1 MRLATRNVSGRPLL
15 SAVAGAKSREG
26 PGQERH
32 KAALKREHGSDEP
45 FGANSRRSEWPA
57 RSARRGAK
65 SELAQVRA
73 HDDFEHSDR
82 TQRASTRFQVR
93 PEHLARISHT
103 TVFRLAI
110 WRRRGW
116 WGRWFAVWRA
126 LWLPGSCKTSLGFA
140 ITRYAGAAGRAG
152 AVERHSCDVGGE
164 CWAQLVSAAAARAR
178 WAVAKTAL

>member
-82 TQRASTRFQVR
+82 TQRASTYTSRMSPF
-93 PEHLARISHT
+93 LAHRDI
-103 TVFRLAI
+103 RAPDG
-110 WRRRGW
+110 RR
-116 WGRWFAVWRA
+116 
-126 LWLPGSCKTSLGFA
+126 SLS
-140 ITRYAGAAGRAG
+140 GA
-152 AVERHSCDVGGE
+152 
-164 CWAQLVSAAAARAR
+164 
-178 WAVAKTAL
+178 